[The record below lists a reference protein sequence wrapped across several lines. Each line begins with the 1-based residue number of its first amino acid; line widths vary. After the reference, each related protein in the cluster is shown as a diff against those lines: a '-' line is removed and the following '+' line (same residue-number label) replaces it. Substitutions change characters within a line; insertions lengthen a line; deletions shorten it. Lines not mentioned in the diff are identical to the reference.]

1 VLAGLHSGKF
11 AIDTPVDCRG
21 YLWEPGVLTC
31 FHKIAHGPVSAI
43 TALRKSCNVY
53 CGTVGLRVG
62 LPGMIEMFHMF
73 GYDAPPGCGIGE
85 MAGRLPTL
93 DSEHNQAAYMG
104 IGQSTV
110 AVTPL
115 HVANAMATIA
125 RGEEFVSPTLQV
137 GGDDRV
143 RTHRTLPLDLAHV
156 AAVREGM
163 RQVVNDPGGSGY
175 HAFHDPD
182 VPPLGFSVSGKT
194 GTAQCGQKILHIS
207 ATAPGQTPHDF
218 VGEKLDMGWFAG
230 FAPSDNPQ
238 VAFAILLEYVP
249 EGETGGHI
257 AGPVAR
263 KLMQLCKDMGYIK

>member
-1 VLAGLHSGKF
+1 M
-11 AIDTPVDCRG
+11 T
-21 YLWEPGVLTC
+21 
-31 FHKIAHGPVSAI
+31 AI

-62 LPGMIEMFHMF
+62 LPGMIDMFHAF
-73 GYDAPPGCGIGE
+73 GYGQPPGCGIGE
-85 MAGRLPTL
+85 SAGRLPTL
-93 DSEHNQAAYMG
+93 DSEHNQAAYMA

-125 RGEEFVSPTLQV
+125 RDGQFISPTLQID
-137 GGDDRV
+137 GDERL
-143 RTHRTLPLDLAHV
+143 RTRRTLPLRPEHL

-175 HAFHDPD
+175 HAFHEADD
-182 VPPLGFSVSGKT
+182 PPLGFSVSGKT
-194 GTAQCGQKILHIS
+194 GTAQCAQKIVLIR
-207 ATAPGQTPHDF
+207 ATAPGETPHHF
-218 VGEKLDMGWFAG
+218 VGPQRDMGWFAG
-230 FAPSDNPQ
+230 FAPSENPQ